1 MNVLFL
7 VAGLALLVFG
17 AEMLVRGVSTLARAM
32 GVPPL
37 VIGLTVVA
45 FGTSVPELTINTL
58 AAMRHDAPQMGLAF
72 GNIIGAC
79 TVNIG
84 IVLSLS
90 ALVRPLT
97 VGKSVIVREIPMM
110 ILAVTALAVLSAD
123 RRIDTAEAN
132 QLAREDGLILL
143 LLFCVFVYYLVK
155 DLLVRQRETALP
167 PDRIVT
173 DVKENIQA
181 GKGLGST
188 GAHETP
194 LWLSGMLTIGG
205 LCCVALGG
213 GATVDG
219 AMGLAS
225 ALGVPQVI
233 IGFTLVSFGTTL
245 PELATSIA
253 ASRRGQ
259 SDLAIGNVVGSNI
272 FNILFIGG
280 VSSTISPLP
289 IPRGGVGD
297 VLFLMAMSILLL
309 PVAIRGPRMITRAE
323 GVVLLC
329 IYLTYAVWRTMIAT

>member
-17 AEMLVRGVSTLARAM
+17 ADSLVRGVSALARAL

-37 VIGLTVVA
+37 IIGLTVVA

-58 AAMRHDAPQMGLAF
+58 AALHNDGPQMGLAF
-72 GNIIGAC
+72 GNLVGAC
-79 TVNIG
+79 TLNIG
-84 IVLSLS
+84 LVLALS
-90 ALVRPLT
+90 AIVRPLT
-97 VGKSVIVREIPMM
+97 VGKTIILRDIPMM
-110 ILAVTALAVLSAD
+110 ILSVTAMVVLSAD
-123 RRIDTAEAN
+123 RRLNHAELN
-132 QLAREDGLILL
+132 QLVRGDGLILL
-143 LLFCVFVYYLVK
+143 LLFCVFVYYLAK
-155 DLLVRQRETALP
+155 DTLVRQREAARP
-167 PDRIVT
+167 PDRLVT

-194 LWLSGMLTIGG
+194 LWLSAILTLAG
-205 LCCVALGG
+205 LVCVAFGG
-213 GATVDG
+213 RTAVDG

-233 IGFTLVSFGTTL
+233 IGLTVVSFGTTL
-245 PELATSIA
+245 PELATSVA

-272 FNILFIGG
+272 FNTLFIGG
-280 VSSTISPLP
+280 VTSTINPMP
-289 IPRGGVGD
+289 IPKGGVAD
-297 VLFLMAMSILLL
+297 VLFLMALCILLL

-323 GVVLLC
+323 GAVLLC
-329 IYLTYAVWRTMIAT
+329 IYLTYAVWRTMSAT